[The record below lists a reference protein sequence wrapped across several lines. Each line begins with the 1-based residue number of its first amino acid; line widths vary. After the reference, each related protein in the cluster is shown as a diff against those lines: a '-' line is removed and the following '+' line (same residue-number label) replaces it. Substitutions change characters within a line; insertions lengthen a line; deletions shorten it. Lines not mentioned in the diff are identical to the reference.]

1 MVLVIHTLFLAISVI
16 RYDTGGTQLR
26 EDSIRTPCHEC
37 DSNQGTHLC
46 EDCGVVLCAGC
57 LETKT
62 TQYTVCNECH
72 ANLGM
77 PSHGEQIEFCSE
89 CESTNLGKGRRVE
102 EICPQCH
109 SSRIVSIEEKR
120 RGLAQDLRS
129 AIMSLHYGHTK
140 LREFNSSLISAKRL
154 LVSLRMASFLHYKWL
169 EDNIESLQEET
180 SALKNRIMNQA
191 EIISKRIAAETK
203 GLIDY
208 NRWTTAQF
216 PFIEGITH
224 RVTQIGDQYKGNV
237 DDALKTAR
245 IALDDII
252 KQLEGL
258 DYYRKRFS
266 GFYEVTELSVNEL
279 PVCAL
284 PEIRITGSDF
294 LRNDKAT
301 GTLYITNRR
310 IVFIAETGLV
320 RKKMEIIFD
329 FPLLYLTSIEEDGR
343 FRKRLVLKMK
353 QGEVKIACNEQTQRV
368 LPDYVE
374 IGRKFDRYQQTDLQR
389 VRKIEQTDANI
400 SDVRIKIESLVYSL
414 LSPGT
419 QSMDTS
425 SQSRD
430 RLPYR
435 DYRIYEQPRPQR
447 RFSGND
453 YGVPDYRQDPRIQE
467 DRRREL
473 PVTRPSHYKT
483 DLSALQRDAMDLED
497 ALTATKELFRA
508 GRIVPEDFIR
518 RYKVL
523 MRNSYDTR
531 QAIQRLQSD
540 TRTPKWEY

>member
-1 MVLVIHTLFLAISVI
+1 M
-16 RYDTGGTQLR
+16 R
-26 EDSIRTPCHEC
+26 EDSIKTSCQSC
-37 DSNQGTHLC
+37 DSAQGTHLC

-57 LETKT
+57 LESRT
-62 TQYTVCNECH
+62 TQYIVCNECH

-77 PSHGEQIEFCSE
+77 PNPGDQIESCKE
-89 CESTNLGKGRRVE
+89 CGSTNLGKGRRVE

-120 RGLAQDLRS
+120 RGLAQSLRS

-140 LREFNSSLISAKRL
+140 LREFNSSMLSAKRL
-154 LVSLRMASFLHYKWL
+154 LVSLRMASFLHYRWL
-169 EDNIESLQEET
+169 EDNLESLQEET
-180 SALKNRIMNQA
+180 SALKNRIVNQA
-191 EIISKRIAAETK
+191 EIIAKRIAAETK

-224 RVTQIGDQYKGNV
+224 RVTQIGDQYRNNV
-237 DDALKTAR
+237 DDSLKTAR

-258 DYYRKRFS
+258 DYYRKRFA

-284 PEIRITGSDF
+284 PDIRITGSDF

-310 IVFIAETGLV
+310 IVFLAETGLV

-353 QGEVKIACNEQTQRV
+353 QGEVKIACSEQTQKV

-389 VRKIEQTDANI
+389 VRKIEQADANI
-400 SDVRIKIESLVYSL
+400 SDVRIKIERLVYSL
-414 LSPGT
+414 LSPST
-419 QSMDTS
+419 PS
-425 SQSRD
+425 SETMSRD
-430 RLPYR
+430 RAFYR
-435 DYRIYEQPRPQR
+435 GQRGYDYYHPQKQMHT
-447 RFSGND
+447 ND
-453 YGVPDYRQDPRIQE
+453 YGYDVPNMPQAHGYVD
-467 DRRREL
+467 DRE
-473 PVTRPSHYKT
+473 RPSHHYRS
-483 DLSALQRDAMDLED
+483 DLSSLRRDAMDLENAINTTRD
-497 ALTATKELFRA
+497 LFRA

-518 RYKVL
+518 RYRIL
-523 MRNSYDTR
+523 MRNSYDMK
-531 QAIQRLQSD
+531 QAIQRLQRESGNPRWD
-540 TRTPKWEY
+540 F